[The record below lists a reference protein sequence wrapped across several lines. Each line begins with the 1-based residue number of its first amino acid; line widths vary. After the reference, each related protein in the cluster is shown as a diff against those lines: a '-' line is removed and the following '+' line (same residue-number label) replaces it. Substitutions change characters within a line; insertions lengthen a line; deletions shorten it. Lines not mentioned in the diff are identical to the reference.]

1 MGKVLSGYFHYG
13 EYTGAV
19 KKFEKFEN
27 SIYVKKKKGGG
38 ALLAFSHHLH
48 LAMYFLENSNQNIH
62 FWKILKISK

>member
-27 SIYVKKKKGGG
+27 SIYVKRKKVVGV
-38 ALLAFSHHLH
+38 
-48 LAMYFLENSNQNIH
+48 
-62 FWKILKISK
+62 ISF